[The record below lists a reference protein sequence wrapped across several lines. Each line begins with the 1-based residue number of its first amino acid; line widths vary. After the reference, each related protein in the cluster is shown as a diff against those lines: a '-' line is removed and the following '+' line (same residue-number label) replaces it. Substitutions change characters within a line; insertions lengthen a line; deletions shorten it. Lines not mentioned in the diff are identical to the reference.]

1 MQHFLCTINKH
12 IINGIRVKDS
22 KNDAMKQTPGLSCT
36 SQDRE
41 SNNSTKTEQKIEKL
55 RCTPLS
61 PAQTLTRMTHPPIFP
76 FAHHVLPVIKNIGL
90 ELGSDLC
97 DYSNAYI
104 VVKGITTV

>member
-1 MQHFLCTINKH
+1 MGSESKTAKTMQWSRH
-12 IINGIRVKDS
+12 
-22 KNDAMKQTPGLSCT
+22 
-36 SQDRE
+36 QDYHVPAKTE
-41 SNNSTKTEQKIEKL
+41 KVTTEQKIEKL